1 MEKSKSKNW
10 CNVCGDRH
18 APPTGKNCQKKQVQI
33 SGLSMD
39 SVSGSDSE
47 DSDHLA
53 LSKLAKQ
60 KKASTLKSVTP
71 HDGEQ
76 NYNVV
81 KQKASG
87 SGVESGNVSTQEDN
101 SEQNVQ
107 ALLLKELRRVNDRLG
122 LLEDQ
127 VAAGSSSEHKDRQK
141 LSKTTKTKQAVYS
154 DSTCSSD
161 SEQELPTLSEISSS
175 RSIQKKVDG
184 RIEKLDSKLVREGKD
199 QKIKSKTG
207 GLLKSLFQIGFL
219 GHMSI
224 SWGV

>member
-1 MEKSKSKNW
+1 M
-10 CNVCGDRH
+10 
-18 APPTGKNCQKKQVQI
+18 

-60 KKASTLKSVTP
+60 KKSSTLKSVTP
-71 HDGEQ
+71 HDGGQ

-107 ALLLKELRRVNDRLG
+107 ALLLKELRRVNNRLG

-127 VAAGSSSEHKDRQK
+127 VAAGSSTEHKDRQK
-141 LSKTTKTKQAVYS
+141 LSKTTKSKTKQPVYS

-161 SEQELPTLSEISSS
+161 SEQELPTLSEIRSS

-199 QKIKSKTG
+199 QKIKSKRRG
-207 GLLKSLFQIGFL
+207 GC
-219 GHMSI
+219 
-224 SWGV
+224 

>member
-1 MEKSKSKNW
+1 MPPPPPPPP
-10 CNVCGDRH
+10 
-18 APPTGKNCQKKQVQI
+18 PPTGKNCQKKQVQM

-60 KKASTLKSVTP
+60 KKASTLKSGTP
-71 HDGEQ
+71 HGGGQ

-87 SGVESGNVSTQEDN
+87 SSVESGNVGAQEDN

-107 ALLLKELRRVNDRLG
+107 VLLLKELRRVNDRLG

-127 VAAGSSSEHKDRQK
+127 VAAGSSTEHKDRQK
-141 LSKTTKTKQAVYS
+141 LSKTTKSKTKQPVYS

-161 SEQELPTLSEISSS
+161 SEQELPTLSEIRSS

-184 RIEKLDSKLVREGKD
+184 RIEKLDSKLVREGKH
-199 QKIKSKTG
+199 QIKSKRG
-207 GLLKSLFQIGFL
+207 GGC
-219 GHMSI
+219 
-224 SWGV
+224 

>member
-1 MEKSKSKNW
+1 
-10 CNVCGDRH
+10 
-18 APPTGKNCQKKQVQI
+18 
-33 SGLSMD
+33 MD
-39 SVSGSDSE
+39 SVSGSD

-60 KKASTLKSVTP
+60 KKTSTLKSVSP
-71 HDGEQ
+71 HDGGQ

-87 SGVESGNVSTQEDN
+87 SGAESGNVSTQEDN

-107 ALLLKELRRVNDRLG
+107 ALLLKELRRVNGRLG

-127 VAAGSSSEHKDRQK
+127 VAAGSSSQCKDKQK
-141 LSKTTKTKQAVYS
+141 LSKVTKTKTKQAVYS
-154 DSTCSSD
+154 DSTDSSD
-161 SEQELPTLSEISSS
+161 SEQELPTLSEIRSS

-199 QKIKSKTG
+199 QTIKSKRGG

-224 SWGV
+224 FWGV

>member
-1 MEKSKSKNW
+1 
-10 CNVCGDRH
+10 
-18 APPTGKNCQKKQVQI
+18 
-33 SGLSMD
+33 MD

-60 KKASTLKSVTP
+60 KKASTLKNVTP
-71 HDGEQ
+71 HGGGQ

-87 SGVESGNVSTQEDN
+87 SSVESGNVSAQEDN

-107 ALLLKELRRVNDRLG
+107 VLLLKELRRVNDRLG

-127 VAAGSSSEHKDRQK
+127 VAAGSSTEHKDRQK
-141 LSKTTKTKQAVYS
+141 LSKTTKSKTKQPVYS

-161 SEQELPTLSEISSS
+161 SEQELPTLSEIRSS

-184 RIEKLDSKLVREGKD
+184 RIEKLDSKLVREGKH
-199 QKIKSKTG
+199 QNIKSKRG
-207 GLLKSLFQIGFL
+207 GLLKSLFQIGFP

-224 SWGV
+224 S